1 MSQKIYLKILKWGV
15 YLSFFSV
22 LLTWRR
28 FYFPYISTKQIY
40 FNILLEILFVF
51 WLAFIV
57 KYPSWRPKKSWI
69 SFGLIGFFSALLISC
84 FKSVDFNLSF
94 WGDVERMLGFFP
106 LVHFL
111 VLYFII
117 ITVMRSWEDWR
128 DLFLIFCGVGL
139 LVSLHGIAQRLGI
152 ITSPWGPGR
161 IIATIGNAAYVGAY
175 AIFNLFFLFILF
187 FKTKNR
193 LWRILLSASSF
204 VILLALI
211 FSGTRGAYLGFGAS
225 VVFMLILSAI
235 LSKSKKV
242 KMYSLISFLILIIAV
257 AAIFFKANSDFVKH
271 NSFLSRITQINLND
285 ATMQTRFISWRAAA
299 KDFKNHPILGTGLGN
314 YAIIFDKYFD
324 PIFYNYTRS
333 ETYFDQAHNNLIDI
347 ASTTGLLGLFTYL
360 SIFIAAFFYLIR
372 GLRRGKIGQIDFIL
386 LFGLI
391 VAYFIQNL
399 VVFDAL
405 VTYIALMATLG
416 YIHWLSRNG
425 ENEEIIE
432 EKNRSLENK
441 EIYVFFIIGLTIL
454 TVMYQ
459 FNIKPAKML
468 MGTIDGQIAFAKG
481 DGNGGVE
488 AYKKA
493 LSYNTVLDRDSRSS
507 FLRYVNSMPLNT
519 DKKKIMEILDYA
531 ISLAEKNVKY
541 NPSDNLMELQF
552 AQVLD
557 SAARVSAT
565 TGEKFYYY
573 SNWSLEVIEK
583 AIQSSPGRIPVYF
596 IKAQIYLTRGEA
608 DNAIETLKYAISLNK
623 DYYESSCQLAKVYI
637 ILGKEEE
644 GYPLMNE
651 CIDKGGK
658 SILTPASFV
667 KLLINHYLDKEDIKR
682 LVSLH
687 EILVEI
693 EPNDAMTWVNLS
705 KLYLQVGEKQKAI
718 EAAEKSAQLDKSLE
732 SSVEKFIESLK

>member
-1 MSQKIYLKILKWGV
+1 
-15 YLSFFSV
+15 
-22 LLTWRR
+22 
-28 FYFPYISTKQIY
+28 
-40 FNILLEILFVF
+40 
-51 WLAFIV
+51 
-57 KYPSWRPKKSWI
+57 
-69 SFGLIGFFSALLISC
+69 
-84 FKSVDFNLSF
+84 
-94 WGDVERMLGFFP
+94 
-106 LVHFL
+106 
-111 VLYFII
+111 
-117 ITVMRSWEDWR
+117 
-128 DLFLIFCGVGL
+128 
-139 LVSLHGIAQRLGI
+139 
-152 ITSPWGPGR
+152 
-161 IIATIGNAAYVGAY
+161 
-175 AIFNLFFLFILF
+175 
-187 FKTKNR
+187 
-193 LWRILLSASSF
+193 
-204 VILLALI
+204 
-211 FSGTRGAYLGFGAS
+211 
-225 VVFMLILSAI
+225 
-235 LSKSKKV
+235 
-242 KMYSLISFLILIIAV
+242 
-257 AAIFFKANSDFVKH
+257 
-271 NSFLSRITQINLND
+271 
-285 ATMQTRFISWRAAA
+285 
-299 KDFKNHPILGTGLGN
+299 
-314 YAIIFDKYFD
+314 
-324 PIFYNYTRS
+324 
-333 ETYFDQAHNNLIDI
+333 
-347 ASTTGLLGLFTYL
+347 
-360 SIFIAAFFYLIR
+360 
-372 GLRRGKIGQIDFIL
+372 
-386 LFGLI
+386 
-391 VAYFIQNL
+391 
-399 VVFDAL
+399 
-405 VTYIALMATLG
+405 
-416 YIHWLSRNG
+416 
-425 ENEEIIE
+425 
-432 EKNRSLENK
+432 
-441 EIYVFFIIGLTIL
+441 
-454 TVMYQ
+454 
-459 FNIKPAKML
+459 ML

-481 DGNGGVE
+481 DGDRGVE

-644 GYPLMNE
+644 GYPLMNK